1 MRLHLLH
8 REAGARTRTGAADR
22 RQPHTTSASMTT
34 TEPKEMPV
42 FESTVE
48 LPVST
53 KSLTT
58 AGHIMAATGVRP
70 KIVKKYGVIVF
81 EFPRSTE
88 PALLAFLRA
97 KRELDA
103 MLAEEGK

>member
-1 MRLHLLH
+1 
-8 REAGARTRTGAADR
+8 
-22 RQPHTTSASMTT
+22 MTT
-34 TEPKEMPV
+34 TEGQENMPV
-42 FESTVE
+42 YESNVE

-70 KIVKKYGVIVF
+70 KIVKKYGTTIF

-88 PALLAFLRA
+88 PVLLAFLRA

-103 MLAEEGK
+103 LVEEAK